1 MSIERGREGNVTL
14 NRERIFNVTFTNVG
28 FEGAVDLIR
37 EQRGSGAFRY
47 VVTPNVD
54 HIVRLR
60 GDTRL
65 AEVYAGAWLSL
76 CDSKPISWLARLF
89 FCRLRLVTGSDLTA
103 RLFHAQIKPGD
114 KVVLIAPYAAV
125 GEAMAR
131 TFPAVDFHWHVP
143 PQGVLEDKAALR
155 ACVDFA
161 ARCRP
166 DYVFIAIGS
175 PQSELI
181 AHELSKIPGATG
193 VGICCGASLEF
204 IVGLK
209 QRAPMLMQ
217 RLGLEWLHRLLSDP
231 RRLWRRYVFAFGP
244 LLGLTLQEAV
254 RRVMGRP
261 DRSAE
266 APTN

>member
-1 MSIERGREGNVTL
+1 MIPDLQRANGESTRD
-14 NRERIFNVTFTNVG
+14 
-28 FEGAVDLIR
+28 AV
-37 EQRGSGAFRY
+37 
-47 VVTPNVD
+47 
-54 HIVRLR
+54 
-60 GDTRL
+60 
-65 AEVYAGAWLSL
+65 
-76 CDSKPISWLARLF
+76 LARASALLAQGKSPQEALEF
-89 FCRLRLVTGSDLTA
+89 LAHTLTNKLLHAPSAGLRQAALQGDRDLLHAAA
-103 RLFHAQIKPGD
+103 RLFHAEIKPGD

-143 PQGVLEDKAALR
+143 PQGVLDDKAALR

-266 APTN
+266 APTS